1 MLLLMIAGET
11 FTPRFEQG
19 SPWQVRETSRG
30 QAISVR
36 SDSGRFD
43 EIATIDHT
51 VGCLRMGLIWKVY
64 LEFWMKILSSEFPAK
79 LYIFLELVVNEWISL
94 LVDGGC
100 RDPKDSSDYHDHF
113 DGLKTHQ
120 VK

>member
-1 MLLLMIAGET
+1 
-11 FTPRFEQG
+11 
-19 SPWQVRETSRG
+19 
-30 QAISVR
+30 
-36 SDSGRFD
+36 
-43 EIATIDHT
+43 
-51 VGCLRMGLIWKVY
+51 
-64 LEFWMKILSSEFPAK
+64 MKIFSSEFPAK

-113 DGLKTHQ
+113 DGIKTHQ